1 MFMKRIITALT
12 VICLCLAASAAK
24 TKTVTAESILAG
36 LRSNIATA
44 HSVDAVFTI
53 NTDKGPLQGSV
64 ILAGDKY
71 QMSTPELEVWYDGK
85 TQWTLSHSSKEVN
98 VTTPDADE
106 RMASNPFA
114 ILTAGKGYY
123 TARRL
128 ADSKGNYTARRLAD
142 SKGNYT
148 VQLTPADKTSTVS
161 SFIIY
166 VRPADKWP
174 AAITVNFEDG
184 RRIEITVDRIAAGKA
199 RQASIFRY
207 NKARYPGFEII
218 DLR

>member
-53 NTDKGPLQGSV
+53 NTEKGPLQGSV

-71 QMSTPELEVWYDGK
+71 QMSTTELEVWYDGK

-114 ILTAGKGYY
+114 ILTAGKGY
-123 TARRL
+123 
-128 ADSKGNYTARRLAD
+128 YTARRLAD